1 MWTGLCGFHGPD
13 HRADELVL
21 EVRAGGELSN
31 RAPLYQRTWREAT
44 REDRIA
50 YKKWR
55 LFDPKGPMNAHS
67 SWDREVAS
75 ANRFF
80 RWAVEEGHLPAS
92 PIATRAEYYRDR
104 QGRMVVRDIPRETSH
119 RGPRNEVRWFTPAMY
134 RTWRDVGIR
143 GYLPDGQEDSS
154 FRGRWASRDA
164 AYTDLMIRTGLRNSE
179 QSSLS
184 MYELPERVAGIS
196 NFRTILPS
204 SIAKGGSGRAIYIPG
219 TVLEDVWDYV
229 EMERADAIAY
239 ARRNGLYDT
248 ITEPLII
255 ENPPHPVAMT
265 VAGVRWAATARPY
278 PLIVACRITRRAA
291 DGTTGEDPPRR
302 DHHLLQPETG
312 RGGAR

>member
-1 MWTGLCGFHGPD
+1 MVHTRDVSH
-13 HRADELVL
+13 L
-21 EVRAGGELSN
+21 EG
-31 RAPLYQRTWREAT
+31 
-44 REDRIA
+44 
-50 YKKWR
+50 
-55 LFDPKGPMNAHS
+55 
-67 SWDREVAS
+67 
-75 ANRFF
+75 
-80 RWAVEEGHLPAS
+80 
-92 PIATRAEYYRDR
+92 
-104 QGRMVVRDIPRETSH
+104 
-119 RGPRNEVRWFTPAMY
+119 
-134 RTWRDVGIR
+134 DVGIR

-278 PLIVACRITRRAA
+278 PLIVACRITRRALSPCRCGIPA
-291 DGTTGEDPPRR
+291 
-302 DHHLLQPETG
+302 
-312 RGGAR
+312 GG